1 MNLAKGLDVL
11 KISSNVFGEDK
22 VMYIPVIYTEDDA
35 TLIDTGLPGQ
45 GDLIIDALNKSNTSF
60 DRLKNIIITHHD
72 IDHIG
77 NINYLREKSNNN
89 IKVYAY
95 KSEISYITGEE
106 TPFKLY
112 MLEQMVDKIDDKM
125 LSMLNVMGLGFKS
138 SYTKVDVSLDNHEK
152 LNLGEEIEV
161 IHTGGHTRGHIC
173 LYLKESKVLIAG
185 DLLQVENGELK
196 PVDVMHSNKQ
206 ELKDAIKNISNY
218 DIETIVFSHGGL
230 YQRNIIGTLKNLII
244 E

>member
-11 KISSNVFGEDK
+11 KISSNVFGKDK

-77 NINYLREKSNNN
+77 NINYLREKSKNN

-95 KSEISYITGEE
+95 KSEVSYITGEE

-112 MLEQMVDKIDDKM
+112 ILEQMVDKIDDKM

-196 PVDVMHSNKQ
+196 LVDVMHSNKQ

-230 YQRNIIGTLKNLII
+230 YQIDIIGTLKNLII

>member
-1 MNLAKGLDVL
+1 
-11 KISSNVFGEDK
+11 
-22 VMYIPVIYTEDDA
+22 
-35 TLIDTGLPGQ
+35 
-45 GDLIIDALNKSNTSF
+45 
-60 DRLKNIIITHHD
+60 
-72 IDHIG
+72 
-77 NINYLREKSNNN
+77 
-89 IKVYAY
+89 
-95 KSEISYITGEE
+95 
-106 TPFKLY
+106 
-112 MLEQMVDKIDDKM
+112 
-125 LSMLNVMGLGFKS
+125 MLNVMGLGFKS

-196 PVDVMHSNKQ
+196 PVDVMYSNKQ

-218 DIETIVFSHGGL
+218 NIETIVFSHGGL